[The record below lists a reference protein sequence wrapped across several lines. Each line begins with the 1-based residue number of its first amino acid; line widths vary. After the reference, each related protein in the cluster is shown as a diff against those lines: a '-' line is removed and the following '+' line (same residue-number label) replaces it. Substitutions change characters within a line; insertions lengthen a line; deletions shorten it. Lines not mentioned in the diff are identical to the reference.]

1 MRLLLL
7 LGALLL
13 GGAAAWRQ
21 ASRARRL
28 PCPAWMGR
36 ILENPYSD
44 RLAGASLLL
53 ARAGVVHGMR
63 VLDAGC
69 GTGRVSI
76 AAAERVGASG
86 EVVALDVQPAMLER
100 VRCRAMARGATN
112 VRTLAASVEAAAAL
126 CGEGVF
132 DRVLLVTVL
141 GEIPDREGA
150 LRALHAVLRPGG
162 LLSVT
167 EFLPDPHFQPRG
179 AVRRMAEA
187 AGFQA
192 GESYGGALAFTSN
205 FHKPAE

>member
-1 MRLLLL
+1 
-7 LGALLL
+7 
-13 GGAAAWRQ
+13 
-21 ASRARRL
+21 
-28 PCPAWMGR
+28 MGP

-53 ARAGVVHGMR
+53 DRAGVVQGMR

-69 GTGRVSI
+69 GTGRVTI

-86 EVVALDVQPAMLER
+86 EVVALDVQTAMLER
-100 VRCRAMARGATN
+100 VRRRAMALGTAN
-112 VRTLAASVEAAAAL
+112 VQTQAASIETAAAL

-141 GEIPDREGA
+141 GEIPDRQGA

-187 AGFQA
+187 AGFQV

-205 FHKPAE
+205 FHKPAG